1 MNITVN
7 GALCGDLSTQAPNQA
22 CVSVT
27 LCTPGCNR
35 QCQTIHNIL
44 LDTGSYGLR
53 IFSGAI
59 AIPLKQVFSG
69 SAALA
74 ECVQFGDGSSEWGP
88 VEYADVI
95 LAGEPAIPNLPILV
109 INSSY
114 ASPPKACTSS
124 ESLPDQDPKQ
134 VGFNGILGVGLFKD
148 DCGSECATDSNNGQY
163 YACTAS
169 SGCKESTASLGNQLQ
184 NPVAL
189 LPQDNNGVIL
199 KLPQV
204 GSGGVPSI
212 NGSLILGIGTQA
224 NNLPQGETSYP
235 VDRNGSVQTQFSA
248 LRAQAIPGFI
258 DSGSNTLTFPAPSGL
273 PDCSANQYD
282 GPSGFDGMG
291 KVFYC
296 PDSGTS
302 YSAINSGATGI
313 PGPPVSFTIENAFYL
328 LFSNNSGNNYV
339 FSTLGTSA
347 DGNLTGYFDWGL
359 PFFFGKNVYVGIAG
373 TQSPFG
379 MGPYWAY

>member
-1 MNITVN
+1 
-7 GALCGDLSTQAPNQA
+7 
-22 CVSVT
+22 
-27 LCTPGCNR
+27 
-35 QCQTIHNIL
+35 
-44 LDTGSYGLR
+44 
-53 IFSGAI
+53 
-59 AIPLKQVFSG
+59 
-69 SAALA
+69 
-74 ECVQFGDGSSEWGP
+74 
-88 VEYADVI
+88 
-95 LAGEPAIPNLPILV
+95 
-109 INSSY
+109 
-114 ASPPKACTSS
+114 
-124 ESLPDQDPKQ
+124 
-134 VGFNGILGVGLFKD
+134 
-148 DCGSECATDSNNGQY
+148 
-163 YACTAS
+163 
-169 SGCKESTASLGNQLQ
+169 
-184 NPVAL
+184 
-189 LPQDNNGVIL
+189 
-199 KLPQV
+199 
-204 GSGGVPSI
+204 
-212 NGSLILGIGTQA
+212 
-224 NNLPQGETSYP
+224 
-235 VDRNGSVQTQFSA
+235 
-248 LRAQAIPGFI
+248 
-258 DSGSNTLTFPAPSGL
+258 LTFPAPSGL